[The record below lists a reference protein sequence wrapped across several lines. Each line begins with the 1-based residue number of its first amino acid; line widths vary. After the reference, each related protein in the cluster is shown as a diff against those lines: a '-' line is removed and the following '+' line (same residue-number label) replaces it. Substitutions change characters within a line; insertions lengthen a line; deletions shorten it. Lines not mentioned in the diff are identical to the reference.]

1 MNSLIIYFLNKI
13 KNEIFLDFIYKC
25 ICLIIIYLMYWE
37 KFFSDEYMYI
47 IFNKR
52 NIVVN

>member
-1 MNSLIIYFLNKI
+1 MKSLIKYFLNKI
-13 KNEIFLDFIYKC
+13 KNENFLYFIYKC
-25 ICLIIIYLMYWE
+25 FCLIIIYLMYWV
-37 KFFSDEYMYI
+37 KVFSDEYMYI